1 MVQAKG
7 WECVLSFYHHPGTS
21 LGNLYFVS
29 ANLGFVGFKVLVPQ
43 RGTFLPQDTLRFPL
57 IKPQLLPGHFG
68 YSCERTRRQGRG
80 LACRWKQLTLKKGEE
95 RAAIMQPNKLG
106 LILHT
111 SPSAPSNP
119 FCHQVLL
126 YFINSVFLG
135 CTESSS
141 PSLPSPPHPSLCH
154 MQCPRQSSYFTLLA
168 LTPHTAYSVLSSMQI

>member
-1 MVQAKG
+1 M
-7 WECVLSFYHHPGTS
+7 
-21 LGNLYFVS
+21 
-29 ANLGFVGFKVLVPQ
+29 PQ

-68 YSCERTRRQGRG
+68 YSCERTHRQGRG
-80 LACRWKQLTLKKGEE
+80 VACRWKQLTLKKGEE

-141 PSLPSPPHPSLCH
+141 PSLRHHPIPPSAICNVLGSLPTLHCWLLLPTLH
-154 MQCPRQSSYFTLLA
+154 IQYYLQCKFNPDLRPCLRVLLHCSSF
-168 LTPHTAYSVLSSMQI
+168 SV